1 MYKNDIFL
9 FQVILVM
16 SSFMSP
22 TESRNGTNM
31 SRVRFFGPNQ
41 LQKSTAQRKWDRVK
55 IVCSQPF
62 SKVRVSSYP

>member
-1 MYKNDIFL
+1 MYKYCLSL

-62 SKVRVSSYP
+62 SKVRTSSSQ